1 MGSLKLRDLPIQKFF
16 IALILLVFSIVVL
29 FSGLI
34 VWGCA
39 AFRHYLLPDS
49 NSAYLTIQTTF
60 TDGTSQRS
68 SWLFSFGS
76 DPKSI
81 PQMEELYDGIPV
93 SQKASVSEYSIEKLE
108 NSYDMLTPKR
118 QLAYTA
124 CGILMIAAPM
134 FLSLAGILFCS
145 LYFYRKKLRLP
156 LKLLSE
162 ATGQIAAQNLD
173 FDLEYDCRDEMGD
186 LCRSFSQMKSAL
198 YENNKRL
205 WSALE
210 ERKRLQASVAH
221 DLRNPIAIIQ
231 GYAEYLEDKAAAG
244 ELTPEKSLRIAQ
256 NMNLAAKRLERYTDS
271 MHTLSQLEDITVKK
285 EKVSLSRLVEGLAA
299 DFSLI
304 AQNNGRILHVSVSSD
319 WTDAFTEKGLSMEKG
334 LSLEKDLSILADTAI
349 LYRVLENIIGNS
361 LRFSQKDIF
370 MDIMLETGSPSPS
383 TRRLTIIV
391 RDDGKGF
398 PAQML
403 ENASNPCLPHAFQAS
418 GPDGHMG
425 MGMAVSQI
433 LCQKHDGTLSLSNG
447 SSGGAQVKISFQV

>member
-1 MGSLKLRDLPIQKFF
+1 MGSLKWRDLPIQKFF
-16 IALILLVFSIVVL
+16 MALILLVFSVVVL

-81 PQMEELYDGIPV
+81 PQMEEICNGIPV
-93 SQKASVSEYSIEKLE
+93 QKEASVAEYSIEKLE

-134 FLSLAGILFCS
+134 LLSLAGILFCS
-145 LYFYRKKLRLP
+145 LYFYRQKLRLP

-173 FDLEYDCRDEMGD
+173 FDLEYNCQDEMGD
-186 LCRSFSQMKSAL
+186 LCRSFSQMKNAL

-231 GYAEYLEDKAAAG
+231 GYTEYLEDKAAAG

-271 MHTLSQLEDITVKK
+271 IHTLSQLEDITVKK
-285 EKVSLSRLVEGLAA
+285 EMVSMSRLAEDLAA

-304 AQNNGRILHVSVSSD
+304 AQNNGRTLHVTSD
-319 WTDAFTEKGLSMEKG
+319 WADGIPEKNI
-334 LSLEKDLSILADTAI
+334 SILADTAI

-370 MDIMLETGSPSPS
+370 MDISLKSGSASPSS
-383 TRRLTIIV
+383 RMLTIHV
-391 RDDGKGF
+391 RDDGNGF
-398 PAQML
+398 PAPML
-403 ENASNPCLPHAFQAS
+403 EKAFEPCFPHASHAS
-418 GPDGHMG
+418 GADGHMG
-425 MGMAVSQI
+425 MGMAVSRI
-433 LCQKHDGTLSLSNG
+433 LCQKHGGALSLSNG

>member
-1 MGSLKLRDLPIQKFF
+1 MGSLKWRDLPIQKFF
-16 IALILLVFSIVVL
+16 MALILLVFSIVVL

-60 TDGTSQRS
+60 TDGTTQRS

-81 PQMEELYDGIPV
+81 PQMEEIHDGI
-93 SQKASVSEYSIEKLE
+93 SAQKEASVSEYSIEKLE

-118 QLAYTA
+118 QLAYTV

-186 LCRSFSQMKSAL
+186 LCRSFSQMKNAL

-231 GYAEYLEDKAAAG
+231 GYTEYLEDKAAAG
-244 ELTPEKSLRIAQ
+244 ELTPERALRIAQ
-256 NMNLAAKRLERYTDS
+256 NMNLAAKRLGRYTDS
-271 MHTLSQLEDITVKK
+271 IHTLNQLEDIAVKK
-285 EKVSLSRLVEGLAA
+285 ETVCLSRLAEDLTA

-304 AQNNGRILHVSVSSD
+304 AQNNGRTLHVSSD
-319 WTDAFTEKGLSMEKG
+319 WADVFTEKGFSI
-334 LSLEKDLSILADTAI
+334 EKDLSILADTAI

-370 MDIMLETGSPSPS
+370 MDISLETGPPSPS
-383 TRRLTIIV
+383 SRMLTITV

-403 ENASNPCLPHAFQAS
+403 ENASSPCLPHASQAS

-425 MGMAVSQI
+425 MGMAVSRI
-433 LCQKHDGTLSLSNG
+433 LCQKHGGTLSLSNG

>member
-1 MGSLKLRDLPIQKFF
+1 MGSLKWRDLPIQKFF
-16 IALILLVFSIVVL
+16 MALILLVFSIVVL

-60 TDGTSQRS
+60 TDGTTQRS

-81 PQMEELYDGIPV
+81 PQMEEIHDGI
-93 SQKASVSEYSIEKLE
+93 SAQKEASVSEYSIEKLE
-108 NSYDMLTPKR
+108 NSFDMLTPKR

-186 LCRSFSQMKSAL
+186 LCRSFSQMKNAL

-231 GYAEYLEDKAAAG
+231 GYTEYLEDKAAAG
-244 ELTPEKSLRIAQ
+244 ELTPERALRIAQ
-256 NMNLAAKRLERYTDS
+256 NMNLAAKRLGRYTDS
-271 MHTLSQLEDITVKK
+271 IHTLNQLEDIAVKK
-285 EKVSLSRLVEGLAA
+285 ETVCLSRLAEDLTA

-304 AQNNGRILHVSVSSD
+304 AQNNGRTLHVSSD
-319 WTDAFTEKGLSMEKG
+319 WADAFTEKGFSI
-334 LSLEKDLSILADTAI
+334 EKDLSILADTAI

-370 MDIMLETGSPSPS
+370 MDISLETGPPSPS
-383 TRRLTIIV
+383 SRMLTITV

-403 ENASNPCLPHAFQAS
+403 ENASSPCLPHASQAS

-425 MGMAVSQI
+425 MGMAISRI
-433 LCQKHDGTLSLSNG
+433 LCQKHGGTLSLSNG